1 MKYVTIFHANLNYA
15 FLEPYFF
22 ERVIRSSYEV
32 IIDTFREKCPDAK
45 YIFEASGFTIE
56 HIAKV
61 CPDVLEKLK
70 DAIKRGQC
78 EFMGAPYAHPILANN
93 PEEDGRWSN
102 EFSMRIY
109 EEYLGFRPESGWNP
123 ECTWKQYVP
132 NTFKDVGYKYMTLD
146 FESYKICND
155 KEYGWV
161 ERNRDHTKYWGAF
174 LPWYELDPDDSA
186 LHRPFRDIIPG
197 LHGFCRSDR
206 LSDNTIYYFLDQLG
220 LDAFIDNIK
229 KWSGIKKEGALIV
242 FANDAEYCGTT
253 GYFFVKKYQDYSKCF
268 AVDPNAAEKLEALIK
283 RIMKF
288 GTLITFKEACELEP
302 VKDPYYVE
310 DGFAWHRT
318 YAEVWASTPEAQRF
332 DPEINM
338 IRNDYKKN
346 IQTIAEK
353 NNRYKALVEKF
364 WFHLTNSQNS
374 DGRWPPPPLLRSPY
388 HSEWVERE
396 IIKAKKT
403 LQELKEAIRK

>member
-45 YIFEASGFTIE
+45 YIFEASGYTIE

-102 EFSMRIY
+102 EFSMRVY

-174 LPWYELDPDDSA
+174 LPWYNLDPDDPA
-186 LHRPFRDIIPG
+186 LHRPFRNIILG

-220 LDAFIDNIK
+220 LDAFINNIK
-229 KWSGIKKEGALIV
+229 KWSGTKKEGALIV

-268 AVDPNAAEKLEALIK
+268 AVDPNAAEKLEVLIK
-283 RIMKF
+283 RIMKL
-288 GTLITFKEACELEP
+288 GNLITFKEACELKP
-302 VKDPYYVE
+302 IDDHYYVE

-346 IQTIAEK
+346 IQPIAEK
-353 NNRYKALVEKF
+353 KNKYKALVEKF

-374 DGRWPPPPLLRSPY
+374 DGRWPPPPLMRSPY

-396 IIKAKKT
+396 IIKAKKA
-403 LQELKEAIRK
+403 LQELKEAIKK